1 MTSTIPTGPDDTLVA
16 TKKPKKRIRPAA
28 VIGAVIGAIVVAAGI
43 LYAIGYFMAGDN
55 LPRNASIAGVA
66 IGGLTHAEA
75 VEKLRADFAPVA
87 ERPIAVTIGSSGEP
101 VQDELDPVAAGL
113 AVDYEQSVTNAGV
126 GRSLDPRRIWLVL
139 TGGAAIDPVIL
150 VDQDKL
156 KAAVAGLA
164 EEHNREPKNAE
175 LAYDDAEVDLEP
187 GQSGIAVL
195 DDSAGHLS
203 QAFTEARGNLSG
215 PVALQVSETPP
226 EITTEEAEQVAEEY
240 AEPAVSGPI
249 TLKAGA
255 AGEFTVTP
263 EMLAESI
270 TFSTEGGELT
280 PVLDGKKLAEEAAKE
295 IKKVEAKKPKDATV
309 KLVDGKPK
317 VIPAVNGTE
326 VGDEELKKAVE
337 SVITKSGDERTADV
351 ELTGAKAEFDT
362 KDAEKLGIKE
372 VTGEFTTYYPHAN
385 YRNVNIGRA
394 AELINGTVLKPGEVF
409 SLNDIVGERTREN
422 GFTEGSVIS
431 GGVFKEE
438 LGGGVSQSATT
449 TYNAMFFAGLEDIE
463 HKPHGLYISRY
474 PPGREATV
482 SWGSIDLRFRNNTD
496 YGVLVQAYV
505 NKSKNYDEKGS
516 ITVKMWS
523 TKTWDKVTSTK
534 PKKSN
539 FTWGREVE
547 NDSPNCQPSEPTQG
561 FDVNYSR
568 LFYKDGKVAKKEDFF
583 WRYNPTNKVKCTAAG
598 R

>member
-1 MTSTIPTGPDDTLVA
+1 MTSTVPTGPDDTLVA
-16 TKKPKKRIRPAA
+16 AKKPKKRIRPAA
-28 VIGAVIGAIVVAAGI
+28 VVGGLIGAVVAAAGI

-66 IGGLTHAEA
+66 VGGMTQAEA
-75 VEKLRADFAPVA
+75 TEKLRTDFAPVA
-87 ERPIAVTIGSSGEP
+87 ERPIAVTLGSSGEP
-101 VQDELDPVAAGL
+101 EQDELDPIEAGL
-113 AVDYEQSVTNAGV
+113 TVDYEATVTNAGV
-126 GRSLDPRRIWLVL
+126 GRSFDPRRIWLVL

-150 VDQDKL
+150 VDQAKL
-156 KAAVAGLA
+156 QAAVSGLA
-164 EEHNREPKNAE
+164 EEHNREPKDAE
-175 LAYDDAEVDLEP
+175 LAYDDAKVDLEP
-187 GQSGIAVL
+187 GHSGLAVL
-195 DDSAGHLS
+195 DESARALT
-203 QAFTEARGNLSG
+203 QAYTEAKGNLSG
-215 PVALQVSETPP
+215 PVALQVTETPP

-249 TLKAGA
+249 TIKAGA
-255 AGEFTVTP
+255 AGEFTVSP

-280 PVLDGKKLAEEAAKE
+280 PVLDPEKLADEAAKE
-295 IKKVEAKKPKDATV
+295 IKKVEGKKPKDATV

-317 VIPAVNGTE
+317 VIPAVNGTG
-326 VGDEELKKAVE
+326 VGDKQLAEAVE
-337 SVITKSGDERTADV
+337 SVITKSGDERTADI
-351 ELTGAKAEFDT
+351 ELTGAKAKFDT
-362 KDAEKLGIKE
+362 LDAEKLGIKE

-394 AELINGTVLKPGEVF
+394 AEKINGTVLKPGEIF

-463 HKPHGLYISRY
+463 HKPHGLFINRY

-505 NKSKNYDEKGS
+505 DKSKNYDEKGS

-523 TKTWDKVTSTK
+523 TKTWDKITSTK
-534 PKKSN
+534 PKKSD
-539 FTWGREVE
+539 FTWGREVD
-547 NDSPNCQPSEPTQG
+547 NDSPNCQPSSPVQG

-568 LFYKDGKVAKKEDFF
+568 LFYKDGEVAKKEDFF
-583 WRYNPTNKVKCTAAG
+583 WRYRPTNKVTCTAPG